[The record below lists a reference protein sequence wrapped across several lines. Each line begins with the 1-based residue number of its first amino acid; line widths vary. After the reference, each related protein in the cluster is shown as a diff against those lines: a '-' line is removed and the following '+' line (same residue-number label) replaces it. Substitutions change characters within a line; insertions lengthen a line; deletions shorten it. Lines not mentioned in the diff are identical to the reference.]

1 MKTED
6 AIMIKHLLEDEGYR
20 SINFSPIEY
29 FSITSGIFNLLESLE
44 SAEINFRLGI
54 IEAEIILFCTLNID
68 NVLLKPYVCEL
79 REFLLTDFSLE
90 KMQKCKVLFENMRE
104 LYMEKY
110 AKTIMLM
117 EVRGCRK

>member
-117 EVRGCRK
+117 EVR